1 MSNPYWIKVD
11 NSEPVFIW
19 PHPYPK
25 KWCVRWL
32 NLAKTV
38 ADWSKDPSTKVGAA
52 IFRLDNTPISF
63 GYNGL
68 PRNIKDTDE
77 RLQNRE
83 VKYKL
88 TVHAE
93 ANAILNAAKS
103 GASLN
108 GAVIAV
114 THPPCPNC
122 AAMIIQAGIQGVL
135 VPEVKDFER
144 WDPELSFS
152 ILKEAGVQVIT
163 I

>member
-1 MSNPYWIKVD
+1 MNELRWTKVGKRISQLWTHPI
-11 NSEPVFIW
+11 SE
-19 PHPYPK
+19 
-25 KWCVRWL
+25 KWCQRWL
-32 NLAKTV
+32 ALALNV

-68 PRNIKDTDE
+68 PRNVEDTDV

-83 VKYKL
+83 LKYKL

-93 ANAILNAAKS
+93 ANAILNAAKC
-103 GASLN
+103 GASLH
-108 GAVIAV
+108 GTVMAV

-122 AAMIIQAGIQGVL
+122 AALIIQSGISIVIVQD
-135 VPEVKDFER
+135 VKDFER
-144 WDPELSFS
+144 WEPDLSYS
-152 ILKEAGVQVIT
+152 ILKEAGVNVIT